1 MASKTPLTD
10 HEKGMIEAWTWE
22 GVANREIARRLGVSE
37 FAIRHNLRKLQEGG
51 SMNAQ
56 PKSGHPRATT
66 ERDDRH
72 LVRSSRRNRFKTA
85 PELAVEL
92 ADHAGVQVSHRTLS
106 HRLA

>member
-10 HEKGMIEAWTWE
+10 HKKGMIEAWNRE

-37 FAIRHNLRKLQEGG
+37 FGVRYNLRKFQESG

-56 PKSGHPRATT
+56 PKSGRPRATT

-92 ADHAGVQVSHRTLS
+92 ANHTGVQVSRRTVS
-106 HRLA
+106 CQLA

>member
-10 HEKGMIEAWTWE
+10 HKKGMIEAWNRE

-37 FAIRHNLRKLQEGG
+37 FAVRYNLRKLQESG

-56 PKSGHPRATT
+56 PKSGRPRSTT

-72 LVRSSRRNRFKTA
+72 LVRSSRRDHFKTT
-85 PELAVEL
+85 PELAVQL
-92 ADHAGVQVSHRTLS
+92 SDRAGV
-106 HRLA
+106 